1 MSRPALAAARTAF
14 VTGGTGFLGLNLL
27 EQLTAAGWQVVALH
41 RPSADLSL
49 VARLP
54 VDLAEGDLL
63 DPASLKRAIPKGVDA
78 VFHMAADTSVWARN
92 NERQTRINVE
102 GTSNVLNAA
111 AAADAGRFVHT
122 STWNTF
128 GLEQGQ
134 LSEASPQLGGQS
146 WINYNR
152 TKFLAE
158 EAVRQAAAA
167 GLPAVILNPCHIM
180 GRYDRHGWA
189 RLILDLCNRWIP
201 AAPPGAGAFCHAEE
215 VAKAHI
221 AAAERGHAGRTY
233 LLGGVFASL
242 LQVFWTIGEVTG
254 CKAPRHALPAAAFRL
269 AALFSTGAARITGRE
284 PLITPEG
291 AAMVT
296 VSARVVSDLA
306 ERDLGYRLVS
316 LRAMIEDS
324 YSWLQSEGL
333 IRP

>member
-1 MSRPALAAARTAF
+1 MSQAAAKAAF

-27 EQLTAAGWQVVALH
+27 EQLTATGWRVVALH
-41 RPSADLSL
+41 RPGADLRL

-54 VDLAEGDLL
+54 VALAEGDLL
-63 DPASLKRAIPKGVDA
+63 DPASLKRAIPRGVDA
-78 VFHMAADTSVWARN
+78 VFHVAADTSVWARN

-102 GTSNVLNAA
+102 GTHNILEAA
-111 AAADAGRFVHT
+111 AAAGAGRFVHT

-134 LSEASPQLGGQS
+134 LSEASPQLGGHS

-158 EAVRQAAAA
+158 EAVRTAAAA

-201 AAPPGAGAFCHAEE
+201 AAPPGAGVFCHARE

-221 AAAERGHAGRTY
+221 AAAERGRASGNY

-242 LQVFWTIGEVTG
+242 LDVFRTIGEVTG
-254 CKAPRHALPAAAFRL
+254 RKSPTITLPAAAFRL
-269 AALFSTGAARITGRE
+269 AARFSTEAARVTGKE

-306 ERDLGYRLVS
+306 ERELGYRAVPMKT
-316 LRAMIEDS
+316 MIEDS
-324 YSWLQSEGL
+324 YTWLQSEGL
-333 IRP
+333 IPL